1 MAIYHISH
9 DGVARVC
16 RASDPSGCRVKLGAS
31 IEHYDTKEEAQSA
44 YEKSQEKENFYKLSK
59 NPSKNTERHYKNI
72 SEDNNPV
79 KKQQKEK
86 TKSALET
93 MLDDELAANVE
104 LSFEF
109 ALESAEISP
118 HLEKQGYVAANKHY
132 KKSLESLQEAYDDA
146 EKSNLYNG
154 NDLDDFEEALNIK
167 KFQMEEKLVEIY
179 KKDNKPKRA
188 RLWDSRDKAGEKHY
202 YNQHIKSTMDKLTNR
217 MNETKKSLPQ
227 YYIKQ
232 RIRDGKEIEETKRQK
247 APSEPVKRD
256 SLDIA
261 AEHLQTSQQIEELI
275 DYNNSNRKKDFVF
288 KHNDPSYA
296 EKTPKEQGDFLIDL
310 VNKEDALKKEFNDS
324 KAKK

>member
-1 MAIYHISH
+1 MAYHISK
-9 DGVARVC
+9 DGVARQC
-16 RASDPSGCRVKLGAS
+16 RAKSPESCTATPADQK
-31 IEHYDTKEEAQSA
+31 EHYDSKEEAQAA
-44 YEKSQEKENFYKLSK
+44 YEKSQDKESFYNLSK
-59 NPSKNTERHYKNI
+59 NPSENTERHYKNI

-79 KKQQKEK
+79 KKHQKEK

-232 RIRDGKEIEETKRQK
+232 RIRDGKEIEEAKRQK

-288 KHNDPSYA
+288 KHNNPSYA

-310 VNKEDALKKEFNDS
+310 VNKEDALKKEFDDS